1 MGTDVTTVQEELVVQ
16 LLGGLLRD
24 DQGKVNG
31 EEKVHFQSIQLLD
44 GNTADARVEL
54 VVEET
59 VVVELG
65 CFHNT
70 THHVGEQA
78 IRHKHNAVYTVRI
91 QYEVVGQQEVDVGQG
106 AHETLVTALE
116 VFGNPIELTARTGKT
131 PLHVL
136 LNGNGRNLESM
147 EVGRCRVA
155 LFLFHERIRLAFPH
169 RWHTRSS
176 T

>member
-16 LLGGLLRD
+16 LLVRLLRD
-24 DQGKVNG
+24 DQGEVNG

-70 THHVGEQA
+70 TPHVSERA
-78 IRHKHNAVYTVRI
+78 LRHKHNAVHAVRI
-91 QYEVVGQQEVDVGQG
+91 QYEMVGQQEIDVGQG
-106 AHETLVTALE
+106 THETLVTALE
-116 VFGNPIELTARTGKT
+116 VFGNPIKLTASTNK
-131 PLHVL
+131 H
-136 LNGNGRNLESM
+136 
-147 EVGRCRVA
+147 
-155 LFLFHERIRLAFPH
+155 LF
-169 RWHTRSS
+169 T
-176 T
+176 

>member
-16 LLGGLLRD
+16 LLVRLLRD
-24 DQGKVNG
+24 DQGEVNG

-70 THHVGEQA
+70 TPHVSQ
-78 IRHKHNAVYTVRI
+78 R
-91 QYEVVGQQEVDVGQG
+91 G
-106 AHETLVTALE
+106 A
-116 VFGNPIELTARTGKT
+116 
-131 PLHVL
+131 
-136 LNGNGRNLESM
+136 
-147 EVGRCRVA
+147 RCTHSV
-155 LFLFHERIRLAFPH
+155 
-169 RWHTRSS
+169 
-176 T
+176 

>member
-16 LLGGLLRD
+16 LLVGLLRD
-24 DQGKVNG
+24 DQGEVNG

-70 THHVGEQA
+70 IHHVGEKA
-78 IRHKHNAVYTVRI
+78 LRHKHNAVYAVRI

-106 AHETLVTALE
+106 THETLVTALE
-116 VFGNPIELTARTGKT
+116 VFGNPIQLTVSTER
-131 PLHVL
+131 H
-136 LNGNGRNLESM
+136 
-147 EVGRCRVA
+147 
-155 LFLFHERIRLAFPH
+155 LF
-169 RWHTRSS
+169 T
-176 T
+176 